1 MSTDLEKTRS
11 GKHIPAL
18 DGVRGFAI
26 LLVLLYHC
34 SFFGGSR
41 APHVV
46 DVTVRQLFS
55 FGWAG
60 VDLFFVLSGFL
71 ITGILLD
78 SRDSPY
84 YYRSFYARRVLRIFP
99 LYFAFLAA
107 ALWILPLVREMEPNF
122 ATFREEQVW
131 YWTYLFNWRVASE
144 GWPDFRPLGH
154 FWSLGVE
161 EQFYLFWP
169 FVVLFFRRHTLVRI
183 CFAFILGSLALR
195 IWLVAEGLTVAAY
208 VITPGR
214 LDALAMGALLA
225 IWFRNPAIHP
235 VLARHA
241 PKVLFACLL
250 TIAAVFLINGSVWPS
265 GPVTLTLG
273 LSLVGLAS
281 ASLMATVLLRPD
293 LAWLGRIFRSR
304 GMQFLGKYSYGIYVI
319 HHPLIFFL
327 GRSQFRAAEWPQLGG
342 TEVLGTFTVM
352 AIGIG
357 LSIVLAVLSWNLLE
371 APFLRLKRRFPY
383 RPG

>member
-1 MSTDLEKTRS
+1 MSTDIEMARS

-26 LLVLLYHC
+26 LLVLLYHS

-41 APHVV
+41 SPHVV
-46 DVTVRQLFS
+46 DVTVRQMFS

-60 VDLFFVLSGFL
+60 VDLFFVLSGLL

-99 LYFAFLAA
+99 LYFAFLASV
-107 ALWILPLVREMEPNF
+107 LWILPLVREMEPSF
-122 ATFREEQVW
+122 ATFRQEQVW

-169 FVVLFFRRHTLVRI
+169 LVVMLFRRQTLARI
-183 CFAFILGSLALR
+183 CVGLILGSLALR
-195 IWLVAEGLTVAAY
+195 IWLVFGGWSVAAY
-208 VITPGR
+208 VLTPGR
-214 LDALAMGALLA
+214 LDALAMGSLLA
-225 IWFRNPAIHP
+225 IWVRNPATHP

-241 PKVLFACLL
+241 PRLLLVCVL
-250 TIAAVFLINGSVWPS
+250 TIGAVFLIHGSFWPW
-265 GPVTLTLG
+265 GTVTLTLG
-273 LSLVGLAS
+273 LSLATLAS
-281 ASLMATVLLRPD
+281 ASLLATVLLRPD
-293 LAWLGRIFRSR
+293 LNCLARIFRSP
-304 GMQFLGKYSYGIYVI
+304 GMRFLGKYSYGIYVV
-319 HHPLIFFL
+319 HHPLVFFL
-327 GRSQFRAAEWPQLGG
+327 GRSRLRASDWPQWGD
-342 TEVLGTFTVM
+342 TEVLGTFIVM

-357 LSIVLAVLSWNLLE
+357 LSIAIALLSWNLLE
-371 APFLRLKRRFPY
+371 APFLRMKRHFPY
-383 RPG
+383 RPR